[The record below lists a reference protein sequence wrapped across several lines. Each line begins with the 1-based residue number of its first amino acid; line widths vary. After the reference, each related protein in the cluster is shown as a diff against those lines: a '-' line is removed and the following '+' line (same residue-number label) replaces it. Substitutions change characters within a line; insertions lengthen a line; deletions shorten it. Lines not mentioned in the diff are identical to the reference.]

1 MRALPN
7 RTSRIA
13 LLLVSAFLVGGGS
26 AEVAIRARAAIDRVR
41 QEREIGSAG
50 QLVLLEIAS
59 PDGEVF
65 ARPRVIAP
73 VGKTTHV
80 VLHDPANP
88 DEVRLAMRVEASRDP
103 SGSIA
108 LEYALWVPERA
119 VAAHGRLSLTPG
131 VEQAMS
137 LGGDLVASVV
147 AVPVPSA
154 AFDAFLESESGRRIP
169 GKTS

>member
-1 MRALPN
+1 MRAFAG
-7 RTSRIA
+7 RGRRIA
-13 LLLVSAFLVGGGS
+13 LLLVSSFLVGGGS
-26 AEVAIRARAAIDRVR
+26 AEVAVRASAAIDRVR

-59 PDGEVF
+59 ADGEVF

-73 VGKTTHV
+73 AGKPAHV
-80 VLHDPANP
+80 VLHDAANP
-88 DEVRLAMRVEASRDP
+88 DEVRLAFRVEATRDP

-119 VAAHGRLSLTPG
+119 VATRGRISLTPG
-131 VEQAMS
+131 VEQEMPI
-137 LGGDLVASVV
+137 GGDLVASVV

-154 AFDAFLESESGRRIP
+154 AFDAFLESESTRRSE

>member
-1 MRALPN
+1 MRALPH
-7 RTSRIA
+7 RTGRIA
-13 LLLVSAFLVGGGS
+13 LLLVSSFLVGGGS
-26 AEVAIRARAAIDRVR
+26 AEVAVRARAAIDRVR

-50 QLVLLEIAS
+50 QLVLVEIAS

-65 ARPRVIAP
+65 ARPRLIAP
-73 VGKTTHV
+73 SGKTTHV
-80 VLHDPANP
+80 VLHDAANP
-88 DEVRLAMRVEASRDP
+88 DEVRLALRVEAVRDP

-119 VAAHGRLSLTPG
+119 VAARGKISLTPG
-131 VEQAMS
+131 VEQEMP

-154 AFDAFLESESGRRIP
+154 AFDAFLETETGRRSQ